1 MLRYRLGRKEFRLVS
16 VDVEPPS
23 LVPPYDVTNANEY
36 WRLVAAYPT
45 EKPDPVRDE
54 IPSFRRVTPVG
65 ITVVIAIPFR
75 RER

>member
-36 WRLVAAYPT
+36 WRSAGVYLT
-45 EKPDPVRDE
+45 EKLDLVRDE
-54 IPSFRRVTPVG
+54 ILNFRRVTPVG
-65 ITVVIAIPFR
+65 ITAVIAIPFH